1 MSCKLKQKLSF
12 IFISYFF
19 NRNLMHSLN
28 FEISYNSS
36 GILANLC
43 SDGMKNWSNTSSEL
57 KNISSELVS
66 QFLFIIESKNLNFL
80 KILFDIR

>member
-1 MSCKLKQKLSF
+1 
-12 IFISYFF
+12 
-19 NRNLMHSLN
+19 MHSLN
-28 FEISYNSS
+28 FEISYISAA
-36 GILANLC
+36 ILANLC

>member
-66 QFLFIIESKNLNFL
+66 QFLFYY
-80 KILFDIR
+80 